1 MYKLKVVIYA
11 RYSSENQSE
20 ESIAA
25 QVRAC
30 TEYSER
36 NAHVVV
42 DVYIDRA
49 MSARSDKRPE
59 FQRMIADS
67 STHLF
72 EAIIVHKL
80 DRFSRDRFDHAI
92 YRRELKKNG
101 VQLLSVLE
109 NLDSSPESIVLE
121 SVLEGFSEYYSANL
135 ARETRKG
142 LREIALQ
149 AKYTGG
155 TVLYGYEVG
164 SDQRYKINPVEAAVV
179 RRIFNTCLTKQGYN
193 KLLDELRKEGVKTR
207 AGKNFTSSAF
217 YYILKNPRYTGD
229 YVYSPVGERFRNK
242 NQSEIITVPNALP
255 AIVSHEEFNSV
266 QEILRERK
274 HNGYVRAKEP
284 FLLSGILY
292 CGKCGGKL
300 YGHRQKKPHKDYVY
314 YSYEC
319 SSNARRKE
327 CNSRSVPRDRLD
339 QSVCDYMKQLLSP
352 ASVSEIQAALEKN
365 HALES
370 MQRQEQIKALQKQLN
385 GIQQRINRAVDLL
398 IDMPSDSLQ
407 KKIRSLE
414 TEKTEIENKIIKLKS
429 KHSCNEEIAK
439 QIQVCLEFDELTTEE
454 KQQIIQKIIKKITV
468 HPDGDSVELIIE
480 SKLMQA
486 FNVSLKLEV
495 PPRIELG
502 IKELQSTALPL
513 GYGTVWSG

>member
-1 MYKLKVVIYA
+1 MKIAIYA

-20 ESIAA
+20 ESITA
-25 QVRAC
+25 QIRAC
-30 TEYSER
+30 TEYAAR
-36 NAHVVV
+36 NGHVIVNT
-42 DVYIDRA
+42 YIDRA
-49 MSARSDKRPE
+49 MSARSDRRPE
-59 FQRMIADS
+59 FQQMIADS
-67 STHLF
+67 SKQLF
-72 EAIIVHKL
+72 EAIVVHKL
-80 DRFSRDRFDHAI
+80 DRFSRDRFDHAV

-155 TVLYGYEVG
+155 TVLYGYTVG
-164 SDQRYKINPVEAAVV
+164 ADQRYKLNPTEAAVV

-207 AGKNFTSSAF
+207 AGKNFTTSAF

-242 NQSEIITVPNALP
+242 GKSEIITVPNALP
-255 AIVSHEEFNSV
+255 AIVSHEDFNAV
-266 QEILRERK
+266 QQILQERS

-292 CGKCGGKL
+292 CGKCGSKL

-319 SSNARRKE
+319 SSNTRRKE
-327 CNSRSVPRDRLD
+327 CDSRSVPRDRMD
-339 QSVCDYMKQLLSP
+339 HAVCDYIKQLLSP
-352 ASVSEIQAALEKN
+352 ASVSEIQTALEKSY
-365 HALES
+365 ALEFK
-370 MQRQEQIKALQKQLN
+370 QRQEQILVLQKKLN
-385 GIQQRINRAVDLL
+385 GIEQRIDHAVDLL

-414 TEKTEIENKIIKLKS
+414 TEKTDLENHIIKLKS
-429 KHSCNEEIAK
+429 KNTGNSEIAK
-439 QIQVCLEFDELTTEE
+439 QIQVCLGFDDLTMEE
-454 KQQIIQKIIKKITV
+454 KQQIIRKIIKKITV

-480 SKLMQA
+480 SEITQSLNA
-486 FNVSLKLEV
+486 SLKLEV